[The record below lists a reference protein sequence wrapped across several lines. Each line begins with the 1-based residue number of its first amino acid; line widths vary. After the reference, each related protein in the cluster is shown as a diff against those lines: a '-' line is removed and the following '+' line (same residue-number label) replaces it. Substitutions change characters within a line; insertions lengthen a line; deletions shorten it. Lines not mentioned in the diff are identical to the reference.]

1 MNNLNNDS
9 KNNNYRILTEQINL
23 TSNELDIKS
32 TNEIVNIFSEAD
44 KEPQK
49 AVENAIPEIV
59 NAIDEIT
66 VRLKSNGRLFYIGTG
81 TSGRLGVLD
90 ASECPPTFCTNP
102 DLVQGIIAGGIP
114 SLTRS
119 SESLEDVS
127 EIAIAD
133 LKDRKFSNRDVLI
146 GITAS
151 GRTPYVVGA
160 LNYSKSINALTI
172 SISSVPESE
181 STLDNDIDI
190 RLITGPEI
198 LAGSTRLKAGTAT
211 KMALNIISTSV
222 MIKLGK
228 VYGNRM
234 IDLSVSNT
242 KLMDR
247 AIGILFDIG
256 SVDKDTAVKLLKKT
270 NGSVKL
276 SLLIALTEMDIIE
289 AKQLLN
295 DSNGN
300 LRTALIKFN
309 DY

>member
-1 MNNLNNDS
+1 MINFMNKSQNN
-9 KNNNYRILTEQINL
+9 KYPILTEQVNI
-23 TSNELDIKS
+23 TSKELDTKS

-59 NAIDEIT
+59 NAIDEII
-66 VRLKSNGRLFYIGTG
+66 VRLKSNGRLFYIGAG

-119 SESLEDVS
+119 SESLEDES
-127 EIAIAD
+127 DIAIAD
-133 LKDRKFSNRDVLI
+133 LKDRNFSNSDVLI

-172 SISSVPESE
+172 SISSIPEID

-211 KMALNIISTSV
+211 KMALNIISKSV
-222 MIKLGK
+222 LIILG
-228 VYGNRM
+228 
-234 IDLSVSNT
+234 
-242 KLMDR
+242 
-247 AIGILFDIG
+247 
-256 SVDKDTAVKLLKKT
+256 
-270 NGSVKL
+270 
-276 SLLIALTEMDIIE
+276 
-289 AKQLLN
+289 
-295 DSNGN
+295 
-300 LRTALIKFN
+300 
-309 DY
+309 

>member
-1 MNNLNNDS
+1 MSDTNNHS
-9 KNNNYRILTEQINL
+9 KNIIHRILTEQINL
-23 TSNELDIKS
+23 TSNELDTKS
-32 TNEIVNIFSEAD
+32 TKEIVNIFSEAD
-44 KEPQK
+44 KEPQM
-49 AVENAIPEIV
+49 AVEKAIPEII

-66 VRLKSNGRLFYIGTG
+66 AKLKSNGRLFYIGTG

-119 SESLEDVS
+119 SEHLEDVS

-133 LKDRKFSNRDVLI
+133 LKDRNFSYRDVLI

-151 GRTPYVVGA
+151 GRTPYVLGA
-160 LNYSKSINALTI
+160 LNYSKSISALTI
-172 SISSVPESE
+172 SISSVPESD

-234 IDLSVSNT
+234 IDLSVSND
-242 KLMDR
+242 KLLDR

-256 SVDKDTAVKLLKKT
+256 SVDKDTAVRLLKKT

-276 SLLIALTEMDIIE
+276 SLLIALSGMDVID

-295 DSNGN
+295 DSKGN
-300 LRTALIKFN
+300 LRTALISVKDN
-309 DY
+309 

>member
-1 MNNLNNDS
+1 MINSNNKL
-9 KNNNYRILTEQINL
+9 KGNNYRILTEQINL
-23 TSNELDIKS
+23 TSIDLDTKS
-32 TNEIVNIFSEAD
+32 TYEIVKLFSEAD

-49 AVENAIPEIV
+49 AVEKAIPEIV
-59 NAIDEIT
+59 KAIDEIT

-81 TSGRLGVLD
+81 TSGRIGVLD
-90 ASECPPTFCTNP
+90 ASELPPTFCTNP
-102 DLVQGIIAGGIP
+102 DLVQGIIAGGVP

-119 SESLEDVS
+119 SESLEDLS
-127 EIAIAD
+127 EIAISD
-133 LKDRKFSNRDVLI
+133 LKDRNFSNRDVLI

-151 GRTPYVVGA
+151 GRTPYVFAA

-172 SISSVPESE
+172 SISSVPETD

-234 IDLSVSNT
+234 IDLSVSND

-247 AIGILFDIG
+247 AICILFDIG
-256 SVDKDTAVKLLKKT
+256 SVDKETAVQLLKKT

-276 SLLIALTEMDIIE
+276 SLLIALTGMDVVE
-289 AKQLLN
+289 AKQLLD
-295 DSNGN
+295 DSKGN
-300 LRTALIKFN
+300 LRTALITLKC
-309 DY
+309 D

>member
-1 MNNLNNDS
+1 MINLKNNLNNYNH
-9 KNNNYRILTEQINL
+9 KILTEQINI
-23 TSNELDIKS
+23 TSNELDTKS

-49 AVENAIPEIV
+49 AVEKAIPEII

-66 VRLKSNGRLFYIGTG
+66 TRLKSNGKLFYIGTG

-102 DLVQGIIAGGIP
+102 DLVQGIIAGGIS

-119 SESLEDVS
+119 SESLEDLS
-127 EIAIAD
+127 DIAIAD
-133 LKDRKFSNRDVLI
+133 LKGRKFSNRDVLI

-160 LNYSKSINALTI
+160 LNYSKSIKALTI
-172 SISSVPESE
+172 SISSVPEID

-234 IDLSVSNT
+234 IDLSVSND
-242 KLMDR
+242 KLMNR
-247 AIGILFDIG
+247 AIGILNDIG
-256 SVDKDTAVKLLKKT
+256 SVDKDTAVQLLKKT

-276 SLLIALTEMDIIE
+276 SLLIALSGLDVVD
-289 AKQLLN
+289 AKQLL
-295 DSNGN
+295 DESRGN
-300 LRTALIKFN
+300 LRAALVNVK
-309 DY
+309 DH